1 MEGFGNS
8 AVTAGAPRGGALQ
21 ASAVPGAELPFGAFP
36 EGTIAVDEFADGGF
50 PYDDDPNFVYA
61 DDVSPENPFPEA
73 LFADDEFPEDPFP
86 EALFADVLFA
96 DATAASPDGRG
107 PRTPRPALADRIAAA
122 TALLTADL
130 TADSPGLI
138 DQTHA
143 FENIKSMLAGQQ
155 ARLSVAFEIRHRQD
169 QAELGTQADPAQA
182 NRSSL
187 PAEDLGKNRPKEQSL
202 GAAEQIA
209 LARAESPHR
218 GGRLLGMSKA
228 LVTEMPHTLAAL
240 DTGQLNEE
248 RAMYVVKETA
258 CLTVADRT
266 AVDEELAAD
275 TGTFTGAGTRT
286 VIATV
291 RAAAT
296 RRDPRSVTQ
305 RASHAVSER
314 SVSLRPAPGCM
325 TYLTALLPVHE
336 GVAVYTA
343 LTRHADTLHAAGDP
357 RSLGQIKADT
367 LVERTTGT
375 PGGITGIDINLVMT
389 DRTLL
394 QGDSEPARLTG
405 YGTVPAPWARNLLNQ
420 EQTPQHP
427 QAQGQEPRTGG
438 PNTPDPTTPDPTTS
452 DPDTGQKDAMQEL
465 KIWLRRLYTAP
476 GTGDLVAMDSR
487 RRLFPAPLRRF
498 IQIRDDTCRTPY
510 CDAPIRH
517 HDHIIPW
524 HNDGPTTL
532 ANGAGLC
539 EACNHTKELPGW
551 KTQPRPGPRHTIE
564 LTTPTGHT
572 YHSTAP
578 PLPGTRLPGT
588 SLPGTGP
595 AGTSGGEKPTCPEP
609 ASPEPAASLNSQDQ
623 TPQPVKR
630 RRIYRRRGTRPREKL
645 APTS

>member
-1 MEGFGNS
+1 MEGSGNS
-8 AVTAGAPRGGALQ
+8 ALIAAAPHGGALQ
-21 ASAVPGAELPFGAFP
+21 AAAVPGGLFPDAVFPFDANPEDAFTVGGLPFDA
-36 EGTIAVDEFADGGF
+36 FADDGL
-50 PYDDDPNFVYA
+50 PYDDDLNAVDPA
-61 DDVSPENPFPEA
+61 S
-73 LFADDEFPEDPFP
+73 FPEDPFP
-86 EALFADVLFA
+86 ELLFADRPFDEDLFA
-96 DATAASPDGRG
+96 DIPFDDGVPSTDATTWHASAGACVQD
-107 PRTPRPALADRIAAA
+107 PATTSGSFLPA
-122 TALLTADL
+122 ADL
-130 TADSPGLI
+130 TADNAGLI
-138 DQTHA
+138 DQTHVY
-143 FENIKSMLAGQQ
+143 ENFKCWAAGQQ
-155 ARLSVAFEIRHRQD
+155 ARLSVTFEARLRQ
-169 QAELGTQADPAQA
+169 EQADLGAPTDRPPLA
-182 NRSSL
+182 
-187 PAEDLGKNRPKEQSL
+187 AEDLGKDRTKDRDL

-209 LARAESPHR
+209 LARGESPHR

-258 CLTVADRT
+258 CLTVDDRT

-314 SVSLRPAPGCM
+314 SVSLRPAPDCM
-325 TYLTALLPVHE
+325 TYLTALLPAHQ
-336 GVAVYTA
+336 GVAMYTA
-343 LTRHADTLHAAGDP
+343 LARHADTLHAAGDP

-375 PGGITGIDINLVMT
+375 PGGITGIDINLVIT

-420 EQTPQHP
+420 EPTPEHP

-438 PNTPDPTTPDPTTS
+438 SNTPDPTTS
-452 DPDTGQKDAMQEL
+452 DPDTGQKDAVQEL

-551 KTQPRPGPRHTIE
+551 KTQPRPGHRHTIE
-564 LTTPTGHT
+564 ITTPTGHT

-588 SLPGTGP
+588 GWRDS
-595 AGTSGGEKPTCPEP
+595 AWEKTTCQE
-609 ASPEPAASLNSQDQ
+609 AASGN
-623 TPQPVKR
+623 R
-630 RRIYRRRGTRPREKL
+630 
-645 APTS
+645 

>member
-1 MEGFGNS
+1 MEGIRNS
-8 AVTAGAPRGGALQ
+8 ALTAGAPHGVVLQ
-21 ASAVPGAELPFGAFP
+21 AAAVSNGVFHVPDA
-36 EGTIAVDEFADGGF
+36 AVLDADEYCGL
-50 PYDDDPNFVYA
+50 PYDDDLDAVYPA
-61 DDVSPENPFPEA
+61 S
-73 LFADDEFPEDPFP
+73 FPEDPFP
-86 EALFADVLFA
+86 EVLFA
-96 DATAASPDGRG
+96 DRPFDEDLFDDIPFDDGVPSTAATTRHASAGACVQD
-107 PRTPRPALADRIAAA
+107 PATTSGSFLPA
-122 TALLTADL
+122 ADL
-130 TADSPGLI
+130 TADNAKLDRPGA
-138 DQTHA
+138 HA
-143 FENIKSMLAGQQ
+143 YENFKCWAAGQQ
-155 ARLSVAFEIRHRQD
+155 ARLSVAFEARLRQ
-169 QAELGTQADPAQA
+169 EQADLGAHADRPPLA
-182 NRSSL
+182 
-187 PAEDLGKNRPKEQSL
+187 AEDLGKDRTKEHGL
-202 GAAEQIA
+202 GAAEQVA
-209 LARAESPHR
+209 LARGESPHR

-314 SVSLRPAPGCM
+314 SVSLRPAPDCM
-325 TYLTALLPVHE
+325 TYLTALLPAHQ

-375 PGGITGIDINLVMT
+375 PGGITGIEINLVIT

-405 YGTVPAPWARNLLNQ
+405 YGTVPATWARNLLNQ
-420 EQTPQHP
+420 EKAQEQTPEHP

-438 PNTPDPTTPDPTTS
+438 SNTPDPTTPDPTTPDPTTS
-452 DPDTGQKDAMQEL
+452 DSDTGQKDAVQEL
-465 KIWLRRLYTAP
+465 KIWLRRLYTAS
-476 GTGDLVAMDSR
+476 GTGDLVAVDSR
-487 RRLFPAPLRRF
+487 RRLFPPKLRRF

-524 HNDGPTTL
+524 HNDGPTSL
-532 ANGAGLC
+532 SNGAGLC

-551 KTQPRPGPRHTIE
+551 KAQPRPGPRHTIE

-572 YHSTAP
+572 YRSTAP
-578 PLPGTRLPGT
+578 PLPGGRLRTSEQPGT
-588 SLPGTGP
+588 SEAGTGP
-595 AGTSGGEKPTCPEP
+595 P
-609 ASPEPAASLNSQDQ
+609 
-623 TPQPVKR
+623 
-630 RRIYRRRGTRPREKL
+630 
-645 APTS
+645 